1 MAEVLISELAQA
13 TGQNADGSD
22 RQEILALCRAGD
34 ELHLVPQTD
43 NLYDTHVVRVC
54 REDMQQLGCLDIDV
68 KYQVFAALT
77 DGKPVACCI
86 ERLTGPSDAQPIRGA
101 SLALHIPGANKRQA
115 GCLAAA
121 LVLLAGLACLGLTL
135 VMGLHQNL

>member
-1 MAEVLISELAQA
+1 MAELLISELAQA
-13 TGQNADGSD
+13 TGQNADGSE
-22 RQEILALCRAGD
+22 RQEILALCRAGE

-54 REDMQQLGCLDIDV
+54 REHMQQIGCLDIDV

-77 DGKPVACCI
+77 DGKPVTCRI
-86 ERLTGPSDAQPIRGA
+86 ERLTGPSDASPARGA
-101 SLALHIPGANKRQA
+101 TLALHIQGAGQRQA

-121 LVLLAGLACLGLTL
+121 LLLLAGLVYWAT
-135 VMGLHQNL
+135 QS